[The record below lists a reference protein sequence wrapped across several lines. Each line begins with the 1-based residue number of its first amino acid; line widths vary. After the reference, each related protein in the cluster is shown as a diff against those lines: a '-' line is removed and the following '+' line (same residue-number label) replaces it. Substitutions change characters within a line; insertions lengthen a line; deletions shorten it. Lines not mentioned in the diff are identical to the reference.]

1 MAIAGFSGLALIYG
15 GILILSLHRSSLI
28 SAPFSSRVLRF
39 YGRISYGVYLW
50 HYLLALYSESLS
62 GWVRS
67 VLHQP
72 TMASLLSFS
81 LTLLLI
87 TLIAQVS
94 YRYLERPFLLLKR
107 RFEPA
112 PSASSSGVSAYS
124 P

>member
-1 MAIAGFSGLALIYG
+1 MHLDVYLPELTEIGHFA
-15 GILILSLHRSSLI
+15 RSVWRY
-28 SAPFSSRVLRF
+28 FSSTCAVLR
-39 YGRISYGVYLW
+39 YARRISYGVYLW

-72 TMASLLSFS
+72 TMASLLSFG

-94 YRYLERPFLLLKR
+94 YRYLERPFLLL
-107 RFEPA
+107 
-112 PSASSSGVSAYS
+112 
-124 P
+124 